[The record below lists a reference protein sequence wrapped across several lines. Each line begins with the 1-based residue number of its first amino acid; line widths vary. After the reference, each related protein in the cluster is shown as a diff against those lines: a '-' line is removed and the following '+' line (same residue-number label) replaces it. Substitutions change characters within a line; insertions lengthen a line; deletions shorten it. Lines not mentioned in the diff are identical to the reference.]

1 MLPNSILS
9 FILTTFVSTSKPEN
23 SQHFIVKPDT
33 PRELMNI
40 KDTFKACHTSISF
53 EFFPP
58 QSDDGLDDLLAT
70 IDTLTVLNP
79 GHISVTYGAGGTT
92 QDHTLKTIKRIM
104 AEQDLPIVSHLTCV
118 GASEEVTRN
127 VIQDLATAGVTN
139 ILALRGDPPLN
150 NPDWQPS
157 GDHFQQ
163 AADLIH
169 FISREFPEMG
179 IGVAGFP
186 EGHPHTPNRMQE
198 MDFLKAKVDAG
209 ADYIVTQLFFDNR
222 DFYDFRERC
231 QAAGIDIPIVAGIL
245 PVTSGKMLHRL
256 SELSGGS
263 RIPAAFSRWLERL
276 DNEESTA
283 RFGAHWAAEQVR
295 DLIDQDTAGIHLYT
309 LNHAASCLRIFKA
322 LGLHG

>member
-1 MLPNSILS
+1 
-9 FILTTFVSTSKPEN
+9 
-23 SQHFIVKPDT
+23 
-33 PRELMNI
+33 MNI
-40 KDTFKACHTSISF
+40 KDTFKANSTSISF

-58 QSDDGLDDLLAT
+58 QNDDGLNDLLKT

-92 QDHTLKTIKRIM
+92 QDRTLETIKRIM
-104 AEQDLPIVSHLTCV
+104 AEQNLPEQALPIVSHLTCV
-118 GASEEVTRN
+118 GASEKVTRN
-127 VIQDLATAGVTN
+127 VIKDLAAAGVTN

-150 NPDWQPS
+150 NPDWRPN

-163 AADLIH
+163 AADLIRY
-169 FISREFPEMG
+169 IRQEFPEIG

-198 MDFLKAKVDAG
+198 MEYLKAKVDAG

-263 RIPAAFSRWLERL
+263 RIPASFNRWLDRL
-276 DNEESTA
+276 DDEESAA

-295 DLIDQDTAGIHLYT
+295 DLIDHDTAGIHLYT
-309 LNHAASCLRIFKA
+309 LNQAASCLRIFKA
-322 LGLHG
+322 LGLYKV